1 MTRQGAGRPRREEEE
16 AAPGEGGNLRRAPG
30 HAFPWSQAVKVEAT
44 AKLERE
50 ETKSEAGP
58 PQEILAQCGPRASSF
73 ALQTHQ
79 CPYGIHSPSEFRPNF
94 LV

>member
-50 ETKSEAGP
+50 ETKSEAAP
-58 PQEILAQCGPRASSF
+58 PTGNLSPMRTAGLILCPANPSVPLWNSF
-73 ALQTHQ
+73 SFRVQT
-79 CPYGIHSPSEFRPNF
+79 
-94 LV
+94 